1 MTPEERKR
9 LIEQYAGSFEALQ
22 IALFHIG
29 NYSVDSAPPGEWTP
43 RQIVHHLA
51 DTEVIR
57 SARLRFLLAEG
68 EVHIPNLYEVGFAA
82 RLQYQR
88 PLDTSLALLKAA
100 TDANLELL
108 AGLSEEDWLRAAIQD
123 GGPLATVDDWLERAA
138 SHCYE
143 HAAQLEKYV
152 NRTETGVES

>member
-1 MTPEERKR
+1 MTPEEREHLMNR
-9 LIEQYAGSFEALQ
+9 YAGSFEALQ
-22 IALFHIG
+22 ISLFHIG
-29 NYSVDSAPPGEWTP
+29 NYGMDSSPDGEWTP

-68 EVHIPNLYEVGFAA
+68 DIHIPNFYEDGFAA

-88 PLDTSLALLKAA
+88 PLDASLALLKAA

-108 AGLSEEDWLRAAIQD
+108 AGLSEEDWRRTAQQD
-123 GGPLATVDDWLERAA
+123 GGDPVSVEEWLRRAA

-143 HAAQLEKYV
+143 HAGQLEAYV
-152 NRTETGVES
+152 NLNARGLKS

>member
-1 MTPEERKR
+1 MTPEEREGLLER
-9 LIEQYAGSFEALQ
+9 YASSFEALQ

-29 NYSVDSAPPGEWTP
+29 TYGLDRAPEGEWTP

-68 EVHIPNLYEVGFAA
+68 ESHIPDFDERDFAT

-88 PLDTSLALLKAA
+88 PLDASLALLKAA
-100 TDANLELL
+100 NDANIEMLD
-108 AGLSEEDWLRAAIQD
+108 GLSEADWRRARHHHDGVPFTVEDWLLRAAH
-123 GGPLATVDDWLERAA
+123 
-138 SHCYE
+138 HCHE
-143 HAAQLEKYV
+143 HADQLEAYANPKASLG
-152 NRTETGVES
+152 N

>member
-1 MTPEERKR
+1 MTPEERQQ
-9 LIEQYAGSFEALQ
+9 LIDRYADSFEALQ

-29 NYSVDSAPPGEWTP
+29 SYGLDRAPSGEWTP

-68 EVHIPNLYEVGFAA
+68 EVSIPRLYEDGFAA

-88 PLDTSLALLKAA
+88 PLDASLALLRAS
-100 TDANLELL
+100 TEANVELL
-108 AGLSEEDWLRAAIQD
+108 AGLDEHDWLRSALQNGEAPVTVEDWLR
-123 GGPLATVDDWLERAA
+123 RAA

-143 HAAQLEKYV
+143 HANQLEHYIHL
-152 NRTETGVES
+152 ESRA